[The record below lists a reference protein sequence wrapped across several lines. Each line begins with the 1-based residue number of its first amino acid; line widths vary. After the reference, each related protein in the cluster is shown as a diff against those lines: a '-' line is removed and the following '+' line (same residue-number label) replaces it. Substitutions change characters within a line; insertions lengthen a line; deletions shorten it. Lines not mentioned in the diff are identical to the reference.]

1 MRAFDRTRAW
11 QNQNFSVVLTD
22 TSTARLGK
30 SLPEETVGLEKE
42 RKSVQT
48 IRIYGC
54 RVVTEKREKKKNKQA
69 NLQAAFIAI
78 FQCLKQLL
86 CEILSPPT
94 P

>member
-1 MRAFDRTRAW
+1 MA
-11 QNQNFSVVLTD
+11 VEL
-22 TSTARLGK
+22 
-30 SLPEETVGLEKE
+30 SLKKG
-42 RKSVQT
+42 
-48 IRIYGC
+48 
-54 RVVTEKREKKKNKQA
+54 KKKKQA